1 MDSPNAQSAPHGGAI
16 DRFERAVTLLLATSA
31 LAAVALIGWGGF
43 VLDLGPIGAILV
55 TLVRESA
62 SGHMVEP
69 GVGDA
74 IARVRWEDLGPL
86 AGTVVTL
93 LFCWHAI
100 SLAAESVLLLASS
113 CGWLWN
119 TSLRPLWA
127 ILDVLNSAPLA
138 APKRLIVATALASQ
152 MLVRSAGPSL
162 AASPPSK
169 LSVAVVVDQVAQDP
183 SGPSRPSEDTP
194 SMAEP
199 APPGIVHSVRPG
211 DTFSGMSLRYY
222 GHACYWPVLFN
233 ANRGAIMAQPAFGVG
248 TPIRLTSPDY
258 LLPGWDALVPPLPG
272 HLELGDQGE
281 LVYVVQRGDTLSGI
295 AQRFGVSL
303 DDLIAA
309 NTGAE
314 TADGRVFENPDVI
327 WPGLPLQVRSAEPAS
342 APAEESPPEAE
353 VAPAP
358 APEEP
363 PAPIVPSPSPTPAPQ
378 VVIVQTDRT
387 SVPMTQVVPTA
398 VPTAETPARPRV
410 DEPSLINWPE
420 ALGVGAL
427 GIAALVALRA
437 RRSRRPAGEPENDTP
452 IDVDAFTLAAPGA
465 VVAARRGDG
474 DDPHGVVLGER
485 VSGALLRHIRAAGI
499 DTARTVSVRVGRTGC
514 AVTLEAPLEQRQRL
528 EATLR
533 TASHLARRLKVSRS
547 ADQDVVVELEGI
559 QRGVLDRVRL
569 EECPLLLC
577 IGLQPDTRAYLAG
590 WDALGHLLAAT
601 QAGTNDAHEHLAS
614 LVATLAGQS
623 PPADLQLYTLASKG
637 SLLDQLGPLPH
648 QRAVVDATD
657 RVEATQLLATVRA
670 ELERRQ
676 RQALDSQVAELVLVI
691 SELAQVAGEDDL
703 VYLLR
708 YGSQFRMRVIAA
720 TSDTALERTSLMD
733 VFESHLVFA
742 LNDEEA
748 SARLL
753 GKPWALTLA
762 EPGRLLARLGQRHEV
777 EILGL
782 HLTEDGRRDLLASM
796 AVVEPSTA
804 SPIPVTSDDNVV
816 DEPDHVDVMESH
828 GEVGP
833 LSPGEGAAEAY
844 RVDEAV
850 RQNGV
855 SPAPDEQPVDGADAA
870 IPSPAS
876 SPTEHTNGHVHSEPV
891 LTPEPLSSELPQR
904 IARLLERH
912 RLVIDCENAVM
923 WSRTGQVQLSQSS
936 PIEVLFRVAAA
947 PLLQQGPL
955 DGWPGVKIDEVLEE
969 VWAPRARV
977 RNRES
982 GQTWLGKNLERLQ
995 DEVRRV
1001 GGSLDEALLVRS
1013 DGLLRVNADVAVS
1026 DVEAF
1031 MEAVQRA
1038 RAGRGPERIAAAE
1051 EALVLRVPELL
1062 PGAYVARTVIGKK
1075 IELYRWLAEEHW
1087 ERASGR
1093 LEAFG
1098 REMMGLLARAYRDAG
1113 RNEDALLMYAQLF
1126 AEDPLDRGA
1135 HEGLLLA
1142 AAGTG
1147 DVAQLHEAW
1156 QQICVCLGGEG
1167 DLEIRGL
1174 YERLLRELERA
1185 PNPERTGSPVGVGG
1199 GSLRQISSPVVRVT
1213 ADEGLLSAPPP
1224 MTQPSGG
1231 LDAR

>member
-199 APPGIVHSVRPG
+199 APPG
-211 DTFSGMSLRYY
+211 
-222 GHACYWPVLFN
+222 
-233 ANRGAIMAQPAFGVG
+233 
-248 TPIRLTSPDY
+248 
-258 LLPGWDALVPPLPG
+258 
-272 HLELGDQGE
+272 
-281 LVYVVQRGDTLSGI
+281 
-295 AQRFGVSL
+295 
-303 DDLIAA
+303 
-309 NTGAE
+309 
-314 TADGRVFENPDVI
+314 
-327 WPGLPLQVRSAEPAS
+327 
-342 APAEESPPEAE
+342 
-353 VAPAP
+353 
-358 APEEP
+358 
-363 PAPIVPSPSPTPAPQ
+363 
-378 VVIVQTDRT
+378 
-387 SVPMTQVVPTA
+387 
-398 VPTAETPARPRV
+398 
-410 DEPSLINWPE
+410 
-420 ALGVGAL
+420 
-427 GIAALVALRA
+427 
-437 RRSRRPAGEPENDTP
+437 
-452 IDVDAFTLAAPGA
+452 
-465 VVAARRGDG
+465 
-474 DDPHGVVLGER
+474 
-485 VSGALLRHIRAAGI
+485 
-499 DTARTVSVRVGRTGC
+499 
-514 AVTLEAPLEQRQRL
+514 
-528 EATLR
+528 
-533 TASHLARRLKVSRS
+533 
-547 ADQDVVVELEGI
+547 
-559 QRGVLDRVRL
+559 
-569 EECPLLLC
+569 
-577 IGLQPDTRAYLAG
+577 
-590 WDALGHLLAAT
+590 
-601 QAGTNDAHEHLAS
+601 
-614 LVATLAGQS
+614 
-623 PPADLQLYTLASKG
+623 
-637 SLLDQLGPLPH
+637 
-648 QRAVVDATD
+648 
-657 RVEATQLLATVRA
+657 
-670 ELERRQ
+670 
-676 RQALDSQVAELVLVI
+676 
-691 SELAQVAGEDDL
+691 
-703 VYLLR
+703 
-708 YGSQFRMRVIAA
+708 
-720 TSDTALERTSLMD
+720 
-733 VFESHLVFA
+733 
-742 LNDEEA
+742 
-748 SARLL
+748 
-753 GKPWALTLA
+753 
-762 EPGRLLARLGQRHEV
+762 
-777 EILGL
+777 
-782 HLTEDGRRDLLASM
+782 
-796 AVVEPSTA
+796 
-804 SPIPVTSDDNVV
+804 
-816 DEPDHVDVMESH
+816 
-828 GEVGP
+828 
-833 LSPGEGAAEAY
+833 
-844 RVDEAV
+844 
-850 RQNGV
+850 
-855 SPAPDEQPVDGADAA
+855 
-870 IPSPAS
+870 
-876 SPTEHTNGHVHSEPV
+876 
-891 LTPEPLSSELPQR
+891 
-904 IARLLERH
+904 
-912 RLVIDCENAVM
+912 
-923 WSRTGQVQLSQSS
+923 
-936 PIEVLFRVAAA
+936 
-947 PLLQQGPL
+947 
-955 DGWPGVKIDEVLEE
+955 
-969 VWAPRARV
+969 
-977 RNRES
+977 
-982 GQTWLGKNLERLQ
+982 
-995 DEVRRV
+995 
-1001 GGSLDEALLVRS
+1001 
-1013 DGLLRVNADVAVS
+1013 
-1026 DVEAF
+1026 
-1031 MEAVQRA
+1031 
-1038 RAGRGPERIAAAE
+1038 
-1051 EALVLRVPELL
+1051 
-1062 PGAYVARTVIGKK
+1062 AYVARTVIGKK